1 MIPTRTS
8 ACSLILRTI
17 ALVVEFDFPGCGSV
31 GDVNSDCAL
40 DTTDWMQFR
49 AGQHTDLTGLTIVQ
63 AYAQGDLNGDF
74 ANNHADFVLFKSSYV
89 SAYGEAAF
97 SRLLAVPE
105 PHPGLPI
112 GFAIAIG

>member
-1 MIPTRTS
+1 
-8 ACSLILRTI
+8 
-17 ALVVEFDFPGCGSV
+17 V

-49 AGQHTDLTGLTIVQ
+49 AGRHTDMTGLTIAQ

-89 SAYGEAAF
+89 SAHGAAAF
-97 SRLLAVPE
+97 SRLLTVPGR
-105 PHPGLPI
+105 PPALPI
-112 GFAIAIG
+112 AFAIAIALSANRAKRQLQR